1 LNDAELKNWEIVS
14 LPFDDLSK
22 LKFAKNDGS
31 NSAFLRGSFTLN
43 ELGDTFLDMRAFG
56 KGHVWVNGHHL
67 GRFWSIG
74 PQQSLYLPVGWL
86 KKGKN
91 SIVVLDLENKGTRTI
106 NSSPAILYGNN

>member
-31 NSAFLRGSFTLN
+31 NSAFLRGSVTLN
-43 ELGDTFLDMRAFG
+43 ELGDTFLDMRGFG

-86 KKGKN
+86 KNGRN

-106 NSSPAILYGNN
+106 SSSPTNQYANN

>member
-1 LNDAELKNWEIVS
+1 M
-14 LPFDDLSK
+14 
-22 LKFAKNDGS
+22 
-31 NSAFLRGSFTLN
+31 RG
-43 ELGDTFLDMRAFG
+43 FG

-106 NSSPAILYGNN
+106 SATPAILYGNN